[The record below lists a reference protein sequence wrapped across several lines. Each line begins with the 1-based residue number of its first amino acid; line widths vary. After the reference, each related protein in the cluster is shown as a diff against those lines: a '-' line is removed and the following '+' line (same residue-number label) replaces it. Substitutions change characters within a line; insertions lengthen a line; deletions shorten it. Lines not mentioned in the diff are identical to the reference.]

1 MARVAFAFRYGQ
13 VIMKFSEALA
23 VLRLLGT
30 RHEDA
35 MTVQDIVAKWNN
47 LYAEKLHKRTA
58 QRYLSELSTDGI
70 DGRAVIEVD
79 ASSKE
84 RRYHLRVSEMAN
96 WLMTDEAA
104 LYQVLSL
111 QVLQSTFGD
120 AVAAG
125 VERQMD
131 MAEHLT
137 QEQRRTKRLRD
148 RVRIVPDGVGRL
160 RAKISSEILACV
172 MDALAS
178 NQLLRVEYR
187 SAAGNHSNRELNP
200 LGLVA
205 KDGTLYLLAVKGL
218 GDSPIAYPLQRM
230 KSALVVP
237 RPAHDRLDFDL
248 DRYIEASHQLSHG
261 IDATLEPKVIK
272 FKVAPEWIYHFKE
285 RPLSHLQEIHESK
298 NSGDWAVVTVPLPVT
313 ILLKVFLASFGPGVE
328 VIEPQSLRREMG
340 QWLAQAAARY
350 SENLTP

>member
-1 MARVAFAFRYGQ
+1 
-13 VIMKFSEALA
+13 MKLSEALA
-23 VLRLLGT
+23 ILRLLGT

-47 LYAEKLHKRTA
+47 LHAEKLHKRTA

-79 ASSKE
+79 ASSKK

-111 QVLQSTFGD
+111 QVLQSTFGSN
-120 AVAAG
+120 VAAG

-131 MAEHLT
+131 IAEHLT
-137 QEQRRTKRLRD
+137 REQRRTKRLRD
-148 RVRIVPDGVGRL
+148 RVRIVPDGIGRL

-178 NQLLRVEYR
+178 NQMLRVEYR
-187 SAAGNHSNRELNP
+187 SAAGNNSDRELNP

-218 GDSPIAYPLQRM
+218 SDPPIAYPLQRM

-237 RPAHDRLDFDL
+237 RPAHERTGFDL
-248 DRYIEASHQLSHG
+248 DCYIEASHQLSHG
-261 IDATLEPKVIK
+261 IDATLELKMIK

-285 RPLSHLQEIHESK
+285 RPLSHLQEIRESK
-298 NSGDWAVVTVPLPVT
+298 KPDEWAVVTVPLPIT
-313 ILLKVFLASFGPGVE
+313 ILLKIFFASFGPGLE
-328 VIEPQSLRREMG
+328 VIEPQSLRQDTG
-340 QWLAQAAARY
+340 LWLAKAAARY
-350 SENLTP
+350 S

>member
-1 MARVAFAFRYGQ
+1 
-13 VIMKFSEALA
+13 MKFSEALA

-30 RHEDA
+30 RQEDA
-35 MTVQDIVAKWNN
+35 MTVQDIVVRWDS

-70 DGRAVIEVD
+70 DGRAVVEVD

-111 QVLQSTFGD
+111 QVLQNTFGD
-120 AVAAG
+120 AVAKG

-131 MAEHLT
+131 IAEHLT
-137 QEQRRTKRLRD
+137 QEQRRIKLLRE
-148 RVRIVPDGVGRL
+148 RVRIVPDGIGRL
-160 RAKISSEILACV
+160 RAKISSDILGFV

-187 SAAGNHSNRELNP
+187 SVSGKISNSELNP

-218 GDSPIAYPLQRM
+218 GDQPIAYALQRM
-230 KSALVVP
+230 KSAMVSP
-237 RPAHDRLDFDL
+237 RPAQGRSDFDL
-248 DRYIEASHQLSHG
+248 DRYINASHQLSHG
-261 IDATLEPKVIK
+261 VDSTLEPILITLKVD
-272 FKVAPEWIYHFKE
+272 PQWLHHFEE
-285 RPLSHLQEIHESK
+285 RPLSQLQQISQSK
-298 NSGDWAVVTVPLPVT
+298 KPGEWAVVTVPLPIT
-313 ILLKVFLASFGPGVE
+313 IMLKPFLASFGPGVE
-328 VIEPQSLRREMG
+328 VIAPESLRQDMCN
-340 QWLAQAAARY
+340 WLTQAAARY
-350 SENLTP
+350 AKT